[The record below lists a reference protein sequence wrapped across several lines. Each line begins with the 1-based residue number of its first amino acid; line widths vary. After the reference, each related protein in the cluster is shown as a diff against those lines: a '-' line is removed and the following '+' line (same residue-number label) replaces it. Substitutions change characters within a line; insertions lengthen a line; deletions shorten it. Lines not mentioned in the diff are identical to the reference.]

1 MNEIINAIPE
11 YVITAVVSTAI
22 FYLMNAGKNLLHSK
36 VQHAKTT
43 QSKELWG
50 FIEQVANTAVNSLV
64 SKDIT
69 GDAKFAQ
76 ATAIVQDALAKQ
88 GFTNVD
94 VKAIESAVQSA
105 YEKSPLTST
114 TNLEEKADKLGQEE
128 PISAPDGKAKV
139 QDNVNDTQPVEEK

>member
-11 YVITAVVSTAI
+11 YVITAVGSTAI

-43 QSKELWG
+43 QSKELWS

-114 TNLEEKADKLGQEE
+114 SNEKPYVFKNLEQSKQDK
-128 PISAPDGKAKV
+128 PKV
-139 QDNVNDTQPVEEK
+139 QDNVNDTQPVEAK

>member
-22 FYLMNAGKNLLHSK
+22 FYAFKYAEKLILAK
-36 VQHAKTT
+36 VQHAKTA

-64 SKDIT
+64 SKNLT

-76 ATAIVQDALAKQ
+76 ATAIVQNALAKQ

-105 YEKSPLTST
+105 YEKSPLTPT
-114 TNLEEKADKLGQEE
+114 TDLAKKPDKLGQKE
-128 PISAPDGKAKV
+128 SDSVSDGKTKV
-139 QDNVNDTQPVEEK
+139 QDNVNNTQPVEAK

>member
-11 YVITAVVSTAI
+11 YVITVVVSTAI

-43 QSKELWG
+43 QSKELWS
-50 FIEQVANTAVNSLV
+50 FIEQVANTAVNSLA
-64 SKDIT
+64 SKNIT

-76 ATAIVQDALAKQ
+76 ATSIVQDALTKQ
-88 GFTNVD
+88 GFANVD

-105 YEKSPLTST
+105 YEKSALTPTVDPTSQQEQST
-114 TNLEEKADKLGQEE
+114 KTATIPAGQAPAIDPMKGEE
-128 PISAPDGKAKV
+128 
-139 QDNVNDTQPVEEK
+139 

>member
-11 YVITAVVSTAI
+11 YIITAVISTAI

-43 QSKELWG
+43 QSKELWI

-64 SKDIT
+64 GKNIT

-76 ATAIVQDALAKQ
+76 ATSIVQDALAKQ

-105 YEKSPLTST
+105 YEKSPLTPTSNEESYVFK
-114 TNLEEKADKLGQEE
+114 NLEQSKQDK
-128 PISAPDGKAKV
+128 PKV
-139 QDNVNDTQPVEEK
+139 QDNVNDTHPVEAK

>member
-36 VQHAKTT
+36 VQHAKTA

-64 SKDIT
+64 SKNLT

-76 ATAIVQDALAKQ
+76 ATSIVQDALAKQ

-105 YEKSPLTST
+105 YEKSPLTPTSNEESYVFK
-114 TNLEEKADKLGQEE
+114 NLEQSKQDK
-128 PISAPDGKAKV
+128 PKV
-139 QDNVNDTQPVEEK
+139 QDNVNDTQPVEAK

>member
-22 FYLMNAGKNLLHSK
+22 VYLLNAGRLLIHSK

-43 QSKELWG
+43 QSKELWS

-64 SKDIT
+64 SKNIT

-94 VKAIESAVQSA
+94 VKSIESAVQAA
-105 YEKSPLTST
+105 YEKSNLT
-114 TNLEEKADKLGQEE
+114 G
-128 PISAPDGKAKV
+128 
-139 QDNVNDTQPVEEK
+139 NDTYDPVKVAIQTAPNRANDLTKEAD

>member
-1 MNEIINAIPE
+1 
-11 YVITAVVSTAI
+11 
-22 FYLMNAGKNLLHSK
+22 LMNAGKNLLHSK
-36 VQHAKTT
+36 VQHAKTA

-64 SKDIT
+64 SKNIT

-94 VKAIESAVQSA
+94 VKSIESAVQSA
-105 YEKSPLTST
+105 YEKSPLTPT
-114 TNLEEKADKLGQEE
+114 TNPKEKADKSGQKG
-128 PISAPDGKAKV
+128 SVLVPDGKAKAIDPKEV
-139 QDNVNDTQPVEEK
+139 A

>member
-64 SKDIT
+64 SKNLT

-76 ATAIVQDALAKQ
+76 ATEIVQSTLEKQ
-88 GFTNVD
+88 GIKNVD
-94 VKAIESAVQSA
+94 LKAIEAAIQSA
-105 YEKSPLTST
+105 YEKSPLTPST
-114 TNLEEKADKLGQEE
+114 ISVTNPDSLGQKE
-128 PISAPDGKAKV
+128 SNSVPDGKAKAIDPKEV
-139 QDNVNDTQPVEEK
+139 A

>member
-22 FYLMNAGKNLLHSK
+22 YFGFKYTQNLIHTK
-36 VQHAKTT
+36 VLHAKTV
-43 QSKELWG
+43 QSKELWS
-50 FIEQVANTAVNSLV
+50 FIEQVANMAVNSLV
-64 SKDIT
+64 SKNIT

-105 YEKSPLTST
+105 YEKSPLTPT
-114 TNLEEKADKLGQEE
+114 ANPEEKTDKSGQKGKV
-128 PISAPDGKAKV
+128 IVPDGKAKAIDPKEV
-139 QDNVNDTQPVEEK
+139 A

>member
-22 FYLMNAGKNLLHSK
+22 VYLLNAGRLLIHSK

-43 QSKELWG
+43 QSKELWS

-64 SKDIT
+64 SKNIT

-76 ATAIVQDALAKQ
+76 ATAIVQGTLAKQ

-94 VKAIESAVQSA
+94 VKSIESAVQSA

-114 TNLEEKADKLGQEE
+114 ISVTNPDSLGQ
-128 PISAPDGKAKV
+128 KV
-139 QDNVNDTQPVEEK
+139 PEVVQKDNVNNTQPGGNN

>member
-43 QSKELWG
+43 QSKELWS

-105 YEKSPLTST
+105 YEKSPLTPTSNEESYVFK
-114 TNLEEKADKLGQEE
+114 NLEQSKQDK
-128 PISAPDGKAKV
+128 PKV
-139 QDNVNDTQPVEEK
+139 QDNVNDTQPVEAK

>member
-43 QSKELWG
+43 QSKELWS

-64 SKDIT
+64 GKNLA

-76 ATAIVQDALAKQ
+76 ATAIVQGTLAKQ

-105 YEKSPLTST
+105 YERSPLTPT
-114 TNLEEKADKLGQEE
+114 TNQEGKADKLGQKA
-128 PISAPDGKAKV
+128 SDFVPDGKAIAIDPKEV
-139 QDNVNDTQPVEEK
+139 K

>member
-11 YVITAVVSTAI
+11 YVITAVISTAI

-43 QSKELWG
+43 QSKELWS

-64 SKDIT
+64 SKNIT

-76 ATAIVQDALAKQ
+76 ATAIVQDTLNKQ

-94 VKAIESAVQSA
+94 VKSIESAVQAA
-105 YEKSPLTST
+105 YEKSPLTPT
-114 TNLEEKADKLGQEE
+114 TNPKEKADKSGQKGTVLV
-128 PISAPDGKAKV
+128 PDGKAKAIDPKEV
-139 QDNVNDTQPVEEK
+139 A

>member
-43 QSKELWG
+43 QSKELWS

-76 ATAIVQDALAKQ
+76 ATAIVQDTLAKQ

-94 VKAIESAVQSA
+94 VKSIESAVQSA
-105 YEKSPLTST
+105 YEKSNLT
-114 TNLEEKADKLGQEE
+114 G
-128 PISAPDGKAKV
+128 
-139 QDNVNDTQPVEEK
+139 NDTTDPVKVAIQTAPNRANDLTKEAD

>member
-1 MNEIINAIPE
+1 MMVSTILNAIPE
-11 YVITAVVSTAI
+11 YVITAVISTAI

-36 VQHAKTT
+36 VQHAKTA
-43 QSKELWG
+43 QSKELWS

-64 SKDIT
+64 SKNIT

-76 ATAIVQDALAKQ
+76 ATAIVQDTLNKQ

-105 YEKSPLTST
+105 YEKSPLTPT
-114 TNLEEKADKLGQEE
+114 TDPAKEPDKLEQKGTVLV
-128 PISAPDGKAKV
+128 PDGKAKAIDPKEV
-139 QDNVNDTQPVEEK
+139 A

>member
-43 QSKELWG
+43 QSKELWS

-64 SKDIT
+64 GKNLT

-105 YEKSPLTST
+105 YEKSPLTPTS
-114 TNLEEKADKLGQEE
+114 NEKPYLFKGLEQTKLDK
-128 PISAPDGKAKV
+128 PKV
-139 QDNVNDTQPVEEK
+139 QDNVNNTQPIESK

>member
-50 FIEQVANTAVNSLV
+50 FIEQVADTAVSSLV
-64 SKDIT
+64 NADLT
-69 GDAKFAQ
+69 GNEKFNK
-76 ATAIVQDALAKQ
+76 ATLLVQNALAKQ

-94 VKAIESAVQSA
+94 VKSIESAIQAA
-105 YEKSPLTST
+105 YEKSPLTPT
-114 TNLEEKADKLGQEE
+114 TNPEEKTDKSGQKETVLV
-128 PISAPDGKAKV
+128 PDGKAKAIDPKEV
-139 QDNVNDTQPVEEK
+139 A

>member
-43 QSKELWG
+43 QSKELWS

-76 ATAIVQDALAKQ
+76 ATAIVQDTLAKQ

-114 TNLEEKADKLGQEE
+114 SNEKPYVFKNLEQSKQDK
-128 PISAPDGKAKV
+128 PKV
-139 QDNVNDTQPVEEK
+139 QDNVNNTQPVEAK

>member
-43 QSKELWG
+43 QSKELWS

-64 SKDIT
+64 SKNIT

-76 ATAIVQDALAKQ
+76 ATAIVQGTLAKQ

-94 VKAIESAVQSA
+94 VKSIESAVQSA

-114 TNLEEKADKLGQEE
+114 ISVTNPDSLGQ
-128 PISAPDGKAKV
+128 KV
-139 QDNVNDTQPVEEK
+139 PEVVQKDNVNNTQPGGNN

>member
-43 QSKELWG
+43 QSKELWN

-64 SKDIT
+64 SKNIT

-105 YEKSPLTST
+105 YEKSPLTPT
-114 TNLEEKADKLGQEE
+114 ANPEEKTDKSGQKEKV
-128 PISAPDGKAKV
+128 IVPDGKAKAIDPKEV
-139 QDNVNDTQPVEEK
+139 A

>member
-36 VQHAKTT
+36 VQHAKTA

-64 SKDIT
+64 SKNLT

-76 ATAIVQDALAKQ
+76 ATAIVQSALEKQ
-88 GFTNVD
+88 GIKNID
-94 VKAIESAVQSA
+94 LKAIEAAIQSA

-114 TNLEEKADKLGQEE
+114 ISVTKPDSLEQNAS
-128 PISAPDGKAKV
+128 IFVPDGTAKAIDPKE
-139 QDNVNDTQPVEEK
+139 DK

>member
-1 MNEIINAIPE
+1 MNTIINAIPE

-22 FYLMNAGKNLLHSK
+22 VYLLNAGRLLIHSK
-36 VQHAKTT
+36 VLHAKTA

-50 FIEQVANTAVNSLV
+50 FIEQVATIAVNSLV
-64 SKDIT
+64 SAQMT

-94 VKAIESAVQSA
+94 VKSIESAVQAA

-114 TNLEEKADKLGQEE
+114 TNQEEKPDSLGQ
-128 PISAPDGKAKV
+128 KV
-139 QDNVNDTQPVEEK
+139 PEVVQKDNVNNTQPGGNN

>member
-43 QSKELWG
+43 QSKELWS

-64 SKDIT
+64 SKNIT

-105 YEKSPLTST
+105 YEKSPLTPTSNEKSYVFK
-114 TNLEEKADKLGQEE
+114 NLEQSKQD
-128 PISAPDGKAKV
+128 KAKV
-139 QDNVNDTQPVEEK
+139 QDNVNNTQPVEAK